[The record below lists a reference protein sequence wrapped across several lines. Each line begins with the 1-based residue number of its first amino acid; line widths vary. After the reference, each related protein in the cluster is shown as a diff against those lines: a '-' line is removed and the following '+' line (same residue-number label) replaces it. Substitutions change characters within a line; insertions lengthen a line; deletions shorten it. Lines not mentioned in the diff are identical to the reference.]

1 MSCEGLP
8 PEADVP
14 AADPAAA
21 DTAWAFAVAP
31 AFGEAVA
38 AGYAVLDGRAGREAR
53 RCFHRAL
60 RAAGREG
67 AARGRLLAEILPPV
81 LLCGEAELRRLFF
94 RVWEAL
100 AAIGLQ
106 ALQGLLSGLPRLLS
120 AAAGRPGLAVLGLE
134 VLEAVAASHPTHEE
148 IRRFTRTLTP
158 AFLRIAGEGDAA
170 SLRALRDLARLD
182 CRLLEPFLA
191 GREQGLDRLGE
202 AALFSFVAEAA
213 RLWARQGRS
222 AAGAF
227 LALETEAARRHLSTF
242 REGAR
247 LRDLRPRLVRYLRA
261 RLGRALAVRPLGE
274 FAAPLACGRMVVSDG
289 RALYVPEEI
298 AREEDRR
305 QNEACYRL
313 LVGLEA
319 SFHEFGTFA
328 FSALRPQDAGIQG
341 FLAGFPDPAFAGELF
356 CLLETVRVARCLA
369 WRYPG
374 LAARLGAA
382 LAAEEAL
389 SPQAAPSLTGLLRFL
404 VGAGGAGNG
413 SAARA
418 AAGLLRALAAELTE
432 NASVAD
438 TALQVERGY
447 EALDRLLSDR
457 DAQARRLNAPF
468 GWRPWPH
475 PGHETEAGPGRQS
488 PGHRGRR
495 GVSGGAPGPRGEAA
509 AEGRPDG
516 AEDGEVPLGSPEA
529 AGRGYRVQAGAEED
543 APARLAAAAPAAW
556 GKDSFRYPEWD
567 EALGDYLPDHVT
579 VYERPSPAGPPG
591 FYAATLFRR
600 AALVRAARRAFE
612 RLRPEGLRRLRGWRE
627 GEAFDY
633 GRLLDYAVD
642 RRRGGV
648 PEERIFVKHLPDR
661 RDVAVL
667 LLVDASRSTAA
678 VVRDAGASVLA
689 VEQEALVILC
699 EALGVL
705 GDAFAVAAF
714 SGSGRRHVDYRVVKG
729 FDDPWTEEVRDRI
742 GGLLPQRN
750 TRLGAAL
757 RHAGRRLGEH
767 PARVRLLVL
776 LSDGFPNDAG
786 YRAER
791 AVADT
796 RRALTELAFRGIRF
810 HAVTVNHPVEARLD
824 RLYGRAR
831 HHVITDVRALSG
843 RLLRTYRGL
852 TR

>member
-1 MSCEGLP
+1 MSCEGP
-8 PEADVP
+8 SPEAAAP

-38 AGYAVLDGRAGREAR
+38 AGYAALNGRAGREAR
-53 RCFHRAL
+53 LCFHRAL

-67 AARGRLLAEILPPV
+67 AAPGRLLAEILPPV
-81 LLCGEAELRRLFF
+81 LLCGEAEVRPVFF

-106 ALQGLLSGLPRLLS
+106 ALQGLLSGVPRLLS
-120 AAAGRPGLAVLGLE
+120 AAAGRPGLAALGLE
-134 VLEAVAASHPTHEE
+134 VLEAVAASRPTHEE
-148 IRRFTRTLTP
+148 IRRFTRTLPP

-170 SLRALRDLARLD
+170 ALRALRELARLD
-182 CRLLEPFLA
+182 RRLLEPFLA

-202 AALFSFVAEAA
+202 AALSSFVAEAA
-213 RLWARQGRS
+213 RLLARQGRS
-222 AAGAF
+222 AAAAF
-227 LALETEAARRHLSTF
+227 LALETEAARRHLGAF

-247 LRDLRPRLVRYLRA
+247 LRELGPRLARYLRA
-261 RLGRALAVRPLGE
+261 RLGRPLAVRPLAE
-274 FAAPLACGRMVVSDG
+274 FAAPLASGRMVVSDG
-289 RALYVPEEI
+289 RALYLPEEI
-298 AREEDRR
+298 AREGGRR

-313 LVGLEA
+313 LAGLEA

-328 FSALRPQDAGIQG
+328 FPALRPQGAGIKG

-356 CLLETVRVARCLA
+356 GLLETVRVARCLA
-369 WRYPG
+369 RRYPG
-374 LAARLGAA
+374 LAARLAAA
-382 LAAEEAL
+382 LAAEEEAL
-389 SPQAAPSLTGLLRFL
+389 PPRAEPTLTGLLRLL
-404 VGAGGAGNG
+404 VGAGGEESGA
-413 SAARA
+413 AARA
-418 AAGLLRALAAELTE
+418 AGILRPLADGLAED
-432 NASVAD
+432 ASVAD
-438 TALQVERGY
+438 TALQVERAY
-447 EALDRLLSDR
+447 EALDRLL
-457 DAQARRLNAPF
+457 AGGEEARRLCAPF

-475 PGHETEAGPGRQS
+475 PGHETEAGPGR
-488 PGHRGRR
+488 RGRR
-495 GVSGGAPGPRGEAA
+495 GVAGGAPGLRRAPTAESRPGGAEGGAGPPGSAEEAA
-509 AEGRPDG
+509 
-516 AEDGEVPLGSPEA
+516 
-529 AGRGYRVQAGAEED
+529 RGHGVQAGAEED
-543 APARLAAAAPAAW
+543 APALHAAAAAAAG
-556 GKDSFRYPEWD
+556 GKDAFRYPEWD

-591 FYAATLFRR
+591 FYAAALARR

-678 VVRDAGASVLA
+678 VVPDAGASVLA

-729 FDDPWTEEVRDRI
+729 FDDPWAGEVRDRI

-757 RHAGRRLGEH
+757 RHAGRRLGEQ

-810 HAVTVNHPVEARLD
+810 HAVTVNHPAEARLD

-831 HHVITDVRALSG
+831 HHVISDVRALSG